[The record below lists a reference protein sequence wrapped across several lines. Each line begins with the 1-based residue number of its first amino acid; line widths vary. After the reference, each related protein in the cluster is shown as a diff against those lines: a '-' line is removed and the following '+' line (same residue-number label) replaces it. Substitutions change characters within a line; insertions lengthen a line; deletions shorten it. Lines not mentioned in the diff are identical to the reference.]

1 MDLKDRLQLIISKN
15 NLSASSFADK
25 LNIQRSNISHILSGR
40 NKPSLD
46 FIEKFINHFPEEDVV
61 WLITGAV
68 RQVKYIEE
76 NIHTDK
82 RHLEYN
88 DDEIKTKNLTSLP
101 DLSILKSKNKITKI
115 ITFYEDKTF
124 DVYCSNS

>member
-1 MDLKDRLQLIISKN
+1 MDLKYRLQQIISKN
-15 NLSASSFADK
+15 NLSASSFADR

-46 FIEKFINHFPEEDVV
+46 FIEKFINNFPEEDVV
-61 WLITGAV
+61 WLITGDV
-68 RQVKYIEE
+68 RQVKYIEGNVRADE
-76 NIHTDK
+76 K
-82 RHLEYN
+82 HLEYDN
-88 DDEIKTKNLTSLP
+88 NEVKTKA
-101 DLSILKSKNKITKI
+101 LKSLSDLNVLKSQSKITKI